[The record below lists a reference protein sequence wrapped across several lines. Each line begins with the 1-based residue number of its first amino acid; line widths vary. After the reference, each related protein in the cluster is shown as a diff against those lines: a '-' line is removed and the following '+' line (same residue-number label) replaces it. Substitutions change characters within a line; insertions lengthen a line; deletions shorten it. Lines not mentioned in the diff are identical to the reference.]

1 MKEDNLIQI
10 WKEVHTGMKKETV
23 DIERLLRERHC
34 KILLKTERKLKRKTW
49 FLSIPLAFTV
59 ISTALLWSVNLN
71 PGITYYYL
79 PLMLLIALYSNI
91 SHRRMLSAT
100 IAANDIRQS
109 RIELKNRMKRVFRI
123 EFIGYTILS
132 VTYAIYLA
140 IGYKIIYQPPFDFF
154 DGFVII
160 SIALLIVVLPWSIR
174 YEQNRKY
181 RTLFRALDKDIKILE
196 EKENISTFEAQ

>member
-1 MKEDNLIQI
+1 
-10 WKEVHTGMKKETV
+10 
-23 DIERLLRERHC
+23 
-34 KILLKTERKLKRKTW
+34 
-49 FLSIPLAFTV
+49 
-59 ISTALLWSVNLN
+59 
-71 PGITYYYL
+71 
-79 PLMLLIALYSNI
+79 
-91 SHRRMLSAT
+91 
-100 IAANDIRQS
+100 
-109 RIELKNRMKRVFRI
+109 MKRVFRI